1 MHVAVD
7 NINQADHGKKRDPRN
22 DEIKEMMKMELD
34 NDARLKKQTL
44 LREAKR
50 VRYVPI
56 LLI

>member
-7 NINQADHGKKRDPRN
+7 NINQADHGKKRDPRE
-22 DEIKEMMKMELD
+22 DETQAVLNSELD
-34 NDARLKKQTL
+34 KGARLKKQTL